1 MLNPCFVTES
11 FIKIRNLTGMK
22 LFSNYSNIPWQ
33 DVFGMRNFLSHQ
45 YVEVDAEGIF
55 STIKKDI
62 PELLTTSQQL
72 LSDLDSGKHDSIF
85 C

>member
-1 MLNPCFVTES
+1 
-11 FIKIRNLTGMK
+11 MK
-22 LFSNYSNIPWQ
+22 LFSNYSNIPWH